1 MTIATAQLDS
11 RVPLVAGFQVTSVE
25 LIQVSNGGIVIP
37 VATIE
42 TQSSGGG
49 GGISG
54 GAVAGIVVGVIGGLA
69 LIGRESILPLRFSH
83 ALLRLPCVHA

>member
-1 MTIATAQLDS
+1 M
-11 RVPLVAGFQVTSVE
+11 E

-37 VATIE
+37 VATVV

-54 GAVAGIVVGVIGGLA
+54 GAIAGIVMGVIGGLA
-69 LIGRESILPLRFSH
+69 LIGRASTLFSSILDGQLCSRRHVFNVELNAVGLGANCLGES
-83 ALLRLPCVHA
+83 